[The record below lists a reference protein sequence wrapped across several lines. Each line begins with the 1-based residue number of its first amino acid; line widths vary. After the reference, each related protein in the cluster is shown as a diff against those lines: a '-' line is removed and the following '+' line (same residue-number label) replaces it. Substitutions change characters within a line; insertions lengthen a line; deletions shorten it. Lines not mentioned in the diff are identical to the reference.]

1 MACIKRLVLDVLK
14 PHHPNALDFAAALA
28 DQGKN
33 TRIKLS
39 VAEVDEKT
47 ESVILV
53 IDGEDIDFGA
63 IAEHI
68 AALGGSVHSIDEVEV
83 VSRTKTGSDGIS

>member
-1 MACIKRLVLDVLK
+1 MAYIKRLVLDVLK
-14 PHHPNALDFAAALA
+14 PHHPNALEFTATLA

-39 VAEVDEKT
+39 VVAVDEKT
-47 ESVILV
+47 ESVILE
-53 IDGEDIDFGA
+53 IDGDDIDFNA
-63 IAEHI
+63 MSECI

-83 VSRTKTGSDGIS
+83 VSGMKAGSDSVS